1 MLADDLNHL
10 VIREHQLLQSELDQT
25 GVLVN
30 DAVTKLRDNFVNLT
44 QQTNAQTDILSELLN
59 RTENDIDQQERAT
72 ELKQQ
77 INASAMS
84 AVQSLQFEDIIQ
96 QLTGHARNR
105 AVQMEQLFGNLAQG
119 LAEMRITDTQQTDQ
133 FVQTIKIMQK
143 EVASFREALEKENP
157 VKQETMQA
165 GKIELF

>member
-25 GVLVN
+25 GALVK
-30 DAVTKLRDNFVNLT
+30 DAVTTLRDNFVSLT
-44 QQTNAQTDILSELLN
+44 QHAAEQVEILNQTLENTDLQK
-59 RTENDIDQQERAT
+59 RTV
-72 ELKQQ
+72 ELKQK
-77 INASAMS
+77 INTSTMT

-105 AVQMEQLFGNLAQG
+105 AVQMEQLFENMAQK
-119 LAEMRITDTQQTDQ
+119 LAEMRINDVQEADQ
-133 FVQTIKIMQK
+133 LIQTIVTMQK

-157 VKQETMQA
+157 VKQDSMQA